1 MIHVHN
7 HVLSRYI
14 FRAGFEIKTYQT
26 ETYQIPQ
33 TGVLKFVVSDP
44 DKNKQLL
51 VRIN

>member
-1 MIHVHN
+1 MSWADISSEQVLKSKHN
-7 HVLSRYI
+7 
-14 FRAGFEIKTYQT
+14 GYQT